1 MGVVPGPDGDEGDE
15 PPPQAERNAAG
26 MRARTLV
33 TFTISE
39 NIMGFAAPACRALYL
54 RIPPELDVLLNPST
68 GVSQKM
74 NETAETTRSNRRIT
88 ARKACLLTVRYK
100 ADGAWR
106 PATAMDLSPYGCR
119 LRVGEDV
126 PRGLMVAVVFEA
138 PSRDGEERTIV
149 EVPGRAIWARLEG
162 LSFQVG
168 VHFEDPPP
176 GLPEVLAA
184 LS

>member
-1 MGVVPGPDGDEGDE
+1 
-15 PPPQAERNAAG
+15 
-26 MRARTLV
+26 
-33 TFTISE
+33 
-39 NIMGFAAPACRALYL
+39 
-54 RIPPELDVLLNPST
+54 
-68 GVSQKM
+68 M
-74 NETAETTRSNRRIT
+74 NETADSTRSNRRIT

-100 ADGAWR
+100 ADDDWR
-106 PATAMDLSPYGCR
+106 PATAMDISPYGCR

-126 PRGLMVAVVFEA
+126 PRGVLVAVVFEA
-138 PSRDGEERTIV
+138 PSRDDEEGITV

-168 VHFEDPPP
+168 VHFEDSPP